1 MPGSEDI
8 AGQEPDVV
16 RARQERELTSAFA
29 LTSMEYALGNEAFHV
44 AVALRE
50 VGIELDPLT
59 FVALRLLEA
68 CVAELVEPAEF
79 IGLLVANGSL
89 ARSVEI
95 ATDLL
100 EHDAA

>member
-1 MPGSEDI
+1 VPGSEDI
-8 AGQEPDVV
+8 AGQPPDIV
-16 RARQERELTSAFA
+16 RARQERELNSAFA
-29 LTSMEYALGNEAFHV
+29 LTSMEYALATEAFHV

-50 VGIELDPLT
+50 VGIELDPLS

-100 EHDAA
+100 DDAA